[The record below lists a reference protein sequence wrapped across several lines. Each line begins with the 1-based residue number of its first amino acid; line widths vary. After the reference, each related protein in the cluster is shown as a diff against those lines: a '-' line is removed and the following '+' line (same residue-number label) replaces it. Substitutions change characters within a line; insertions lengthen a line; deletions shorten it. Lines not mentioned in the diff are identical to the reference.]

1 MKTLV
6 DNIIAVYGQATATE
20 RRSGLVWYKRAKRSC
35 NALAKAENIS
45 LRHAVGV
52 VAATSPNLKWEK
64 NILTARQVVQ
74 AYAQGI
80 APSDISG
87 CMAYPMN
94 RAKGYAVLRGA
105 NRSARIKATLNGPKV
120 TAFYENIMGYDAVTI
135 DGHARNIAYGE
146 RLALKDKKLSI
157 SKSEYV
163 KLEHAYRKA
172 AATLGL
178 KACDLQAITWTV
190 WRRIHKI
197 V

>member
-1 MKTLV
+1 MKTLI
-6 DNIIAVYGQATATE
+6 DNIIAVYGQATRQE
-20 RRSGLVWYKRAKRSC
+20 QHDGLMWYKRAKRGC
-35 NALAKAENIS
+35 NALAKSENIS

-52 VAATSPNLKWEK
+52 VAATSPNLRWEK

-80 APSDISG
+80 APSDIDG

-94 RAKGYAVLRGA
+94 RAKAYAVLGGA
-105 NRSARIKATLNGPKV
+105 NRTARIKATLNGPKI
-120 TAFYENIMGYDAVTI
+120 TAFYLNIMGYDAVTI
-135 DGHARNIAYGE
+135 DGHARNIAYNE

-157 SKSEYV
+157 RKNEYD
-163 KLEHAYRKA
+163 KLEQAYRKA